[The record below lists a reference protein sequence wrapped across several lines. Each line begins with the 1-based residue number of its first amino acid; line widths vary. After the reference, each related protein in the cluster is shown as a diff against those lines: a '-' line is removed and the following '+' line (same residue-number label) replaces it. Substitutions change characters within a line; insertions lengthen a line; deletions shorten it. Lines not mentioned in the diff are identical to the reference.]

1 MDTQPN
7 EKTNLSHANAETKRP
22 FETWVSTQATRPGEG
37 GRFFDS
43 PPLCVLELDLLQ
55 ILLQR
60 GGLRGG
66 DFFLPTKTPVIPA
79 LNPSP

>member
-1 MDTQPN
+1 MIPGQGVGL
-7 EKTNLSHANAETKRP
+7 LSN
-22 FETWVSTQATRPGEG
+22 
-37 GRFFDS
+37 S

-60 GGLRGG
+60 GGVRGG